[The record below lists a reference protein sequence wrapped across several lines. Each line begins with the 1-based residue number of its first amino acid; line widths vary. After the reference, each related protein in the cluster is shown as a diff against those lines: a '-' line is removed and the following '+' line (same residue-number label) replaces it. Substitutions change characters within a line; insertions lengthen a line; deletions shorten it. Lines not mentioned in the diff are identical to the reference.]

1 MKWSTVQRILGALL
15 MAFSPTML
23 PPIGVSLWY
32 ADTELE
38 HFLLTLAV
46 TFLTGLILWL
56 PVRTRAQQLRVR
68 DGFIVVALFWIV
80 LGILSTLPFHFS
92 PHLPFTEA
100 MFESISGFTTTG
112 ATVIA
117 ELENLPPSVLYYR
130 QQLQWL
136 GGMGIVV
143 LAVAV
148 LPMLRIGG
156 MQLYQAETPGPM
168 KGKKLTPRIAHT
180 AQLLWGCYVA
190 LTVSCAVAFWF
201 AGMTPFDAVCH
212 SFATVST
219 GGFSTHDASLGYF
232 DSLTIETI
240 ANVFMLLGA
249 INFAIHF
256 LAWRHRS
263 LLTYFR
269 DVEVRT
275 FLLIVGGVTLV
286 VTFFLGYE
294 GSHGNLFGALRFAL
308 FQVISIITS
317 TGFTTT
323 DFATWPS
330 FLPIMLIYISFIGG
344 CAGSTAGG
352 MKVMRMIILL
362 KQAGRE
368 VDQLIHPRGQF
379 RVKVGGATVSENA
392 LRAVWG
398 FFALYVFSTATL
410 TLLMIGTGLD
420 VISAFSAV
428 AACLNVL
435 GPGLGQVAGNFS
447 DVSTPGH
454 WILIFAMLLGRLE
467 IYTLIVLLTPNF
479 WRI

>member
-1 MKWSTVQRILGALL
+1 MNWSSVQRILGAML

-23 PPIGVSLWY
+23 PPIGVSLLY
-32 ADTELE
+32 SDGELE
-38 HFLLTLAV
+38 HFLLTLIV
-46 TFLTGLILWL
+46 TFFTGLTLWL
-56 PVRTRAQQLRVR
+56 PVCFRSQELHVR
-68 DGFIVVALFWIV
+68 DGFVIVALFWAV
-80 LGILSTLPFHFS
+80 LGILSSLPFHFS
-92 PHLPFTEA
+92 PHLPFHEA

-117 ELENLPPSVLYYR
+117 GLENLPPSVLYYR

-148 LPMLRIGG
+148 LPMLEIGG

-168 KGKKLTPRIAHT
+168 KDKKLTPRIVNT
-180 AQLLWGCYVA
+180 ARLMWGVYVA
-190 LTVSCAVAFWF
+190 LTVGCAAAFWL
-201 AGMTPFDAVCH
+201 AGMTLFDAVCH

-219 GGFSTHDASLGYF
+219 GGFSTHDASLAYF

-240 ANVFMLLGA
+240 TNVFMLLGA
-249 INFAIHF
+249 INFASHF

-263 LLTYFR
+263 LLAYFH

-275 FLLIVGGVTLV
+275 FLMIVGGLSLV
-286 VTFFLGYE
+286 VTFFLGLE
-294 GSHGNLFGALRFAL
+294 GSHGNVFGALRFGL
-308 FQVISIITS
+308 FQVTSIITS

-352 MKVMRMIILL
+352 LKVMRMIIML
-362 KQAGRE
+362 KQAARE

-379 RVKVGGATVSENA
+379 HVKVDGVRVSEDV

-398 FFALYVFSTATL
+398 YFALYVFSTATL
-410 TLLMIGTGLD
+410 TLFMIGTGLD
-420 VISAFSAV
+420 VVSAFSAV

-447 DVSTPGH
+447 EVSTSGH

-467 IYTLIVLLTPNF
+467 LFTLFVLLTPSF
-479 WRI
+479 WIK